1 MTRVMIQRDEYCFVQ
16 EWRHEMLVV
25 CTTVIYAV
33 KWQFSI
39 SLRDRFG
46 GEHMVVWCTT
56 IYGISVDH
64 NLKKM
69 RCCNTL
75 LLMSYKTLL
84 KVMRNSWSPSENTA
98 CKILSTP
105 FALLLLRHRRKTLL
119 LVGLFAC
126 ASSSGHDLKNVIW
139 DSKNGKCICSKIYK
153 FSKSQISGP
162 FQSKMVLSNISRW
175 L

>member
-1 MTRVMIQRDEYCFVQ
+1 MTLFMIQRDEYFFVQ

-33 KWQFSI
+33 KWQFFI

-64 NLKKM
+64 NLKEM

-84 KVMRNSWSPSENTA
+84 KVMRNSWSPSENVA

-139 DSKNGKCICSKIYK
+139 DSKNANA
-153 FSKSQISGP
+153 F
-162 FQSKMVLSNISRW
+162 VLKYLNFRHPRF
-175 L
+175 LVHFRVK